1 MEGTFSS
8 RAVQPRALS
17 ARAREGLQLAALVAA
32 LALLGAGSTALREV
46 AHPVRKGEV
55 ELNSAGWE
63 GRRLAAQF
71 LWLKTHAVLHAGVEE
86 RAARAGEEKTRAGEY
101 HEHGKAEGGHGH
113 GDGHG
118 DGHDD
123 DHDGDGHVLAIPP
136 AAEDFR
142 GVLGDLE
149 REIKPY
155 KDKHGKMYEK
165 DAQQTIP
172 FYRLMT
178 WADPHFVQ
186 GYTIGATF
194 ISEAGKF
201 ADVGLA
207 FLHEGERNNPRSFE
221 IQTELGHFYLAYKK
235 DFPRAEHHFRR
246 ALQLVPTDRKLT
258 DLEQDSRDDL
268 YHWAALNYVEWG
280 RPVDAVRIARRGI
293 TDLSGDGMLQKI
305 VARRGAPV
313 VRK

>member
-1 MEGTFSS
+1 MEGTISS
-8 RAVQPRALS
+8 NALQPRALS
-17 ARAREGLQLAALVAA
+17 SRAREAVQLAALVGA
-32 LALLGAGSTALREV
+32 LALLGAGGTSLREV
-46 AHPVRKGEV
+46 VHPPRKGEV

-86 RAARAGEEKTRAGEY
+86 RAARAGEEKTRAGEF
-101 HEHGKAEGGHGH
+101 HQHGAAEGGHGH
-113 GDGHG
+113 GDGHD
-118 DGHDD
+118 DGH
-123 DHDGDGHVLAIPP
+123 GEEGHVLAIPP
-136 AAEDFR
+136 AREDFR
-142 GVLGDLE
+142 GMLGDLE

-155 KDKHGKMYEK
+155 KDKNGKMYEK

-194 ISEAGKF
+194 IADAGKY
-201 ADVGLA
+201 ADKGLL
-207 FLHEGERNNPRSFE
+207 FLHEGERNNPLSFE
-221 IQTELGHFYLAYKK
+221 IQTELGHFYLVYKK

-246 ALQLVPTDRKLT
+246 ALQLLPGERKLT

-268 YHWAALNYVEWG
+268 FHWAALNYVEWG
-280 RPVDAVRIARRGI
+280 RPEDAVRVARRGI
-293 TDLSGDGMLQKI
+293 TTVGGDKMLQKI
-305 VARRGAPV
+305 VDRRGAPI
-313 VRK
+313 VR